1 MRLGVP
7 IVPRLQAA
15 AAVGFDSAA
24 ARISNDSVRSSAL
37 DDQSDLYAILN
48 GPGSITAGAIGPP
61 ALTRTSC
68 APNVVA
74 WANDTC
80 ALTSTCEE
88 PAAGQGRGAFLTVD
102 DLFRHSRNA
111 GATGAFVAIE
121 ERALKSPGH
130 HLQGHGGND
139 DPCARQCHPR
149 AAKTNRA
156 LMKRPR

>member
-7 IVPRLQAA
+7 IVPKLQAA

-48 GPGSITAGAIGPP
+48 GPGSIAAGAIGPP

-68 APNVVA
+68 APNAVA

-80 ALTSTCEE
+80 VLTSTCAE
-88 PAAGQGRGAFLTVD
+88 PAAGQGRGALLTDD

-111 GATGAFVAIE
+111 DATGALVAIE

-130 HLQGHGGND
+130 QSAG
-139 DPCARQCHPR
+139 PWRQRRPTR
-149 AAKTNRA
+149 PPMPPASGEDKRA

>member
-37 DDQSDLYAILN
+37 DDQSNLYAILN

-61 ALTRTSC
+61 ALTRKSC
-68 APNVVA
+68 APNAVA

-80 ALTSTCEE
+80 VLTSTCAE
-88 PAAGQGRGAFLTVD
+88 PAAGQGRGALLTVD
-102 DLFRHSRNA
+102 DLLLHSRN
-111 GATGAFVAIE
+111 GDATGAIVCRAMAATTAHAPANATR
-121 ERALKSPGH
+121 ERRKQTGL
-130 HLQGHGGND
+130 
-139 DPCARQCHPR
+139 
-149 AAKTNRA
+149 
-156 LMKRPR
+156 

>member
-1 MRLGVP
+1 VRLGVP
-7 IVPRLQAA
+7 IVPRLQA

-24 ARISNDSVRSSAL
+24 ARISNDSVRSSTL
-37 DDQSDLYAILN
+37 DDQSDLAAILN

-61 ALTRTSC
+61 ASTRKSC
-68 APNVVA
+68 APNAVA

-80 ALTSTCEE
+80 VLTSTCAE
-88 PAAGQGRGAFLTVD
+88 PAAGQGRGALLTVD
-102 DLFRHSRNA
+102 DLLLHSRN
-111 GATGAFVAIE
+111 GDATGALVAIE
-121 ERALKSPGH
+121 ERALESPGH

-139 DPCARQCHPR
+139 GPCVRQYHPR

>member
-37 DDQSDLYAILN
+37 DDQSNLYAILN

-61 ALTRTSC
+61 ALTKKSC
-68 APNVVA
+68 APNAVA

-80 ALTSTCEE
+80 VLTSTSAEL
-88 PAAGQGRGAFLTVD
+88 AGHGRGALLTDD
-102 DLFRHSRNA
+102 DLFRRSRNA
-111 GATGAFVAIE
+111 DATGALVCRAMAATTAHAPAKAPR
-121 ERALKSPGH
+121 ERRRQTGFDEATKMTK
-130 HLQGHGGND
+130 GGNIY
-139 DPCARQCHPR
+139 A
-149 AAKTNRA
+149 
-156 LMKRPR
+156 